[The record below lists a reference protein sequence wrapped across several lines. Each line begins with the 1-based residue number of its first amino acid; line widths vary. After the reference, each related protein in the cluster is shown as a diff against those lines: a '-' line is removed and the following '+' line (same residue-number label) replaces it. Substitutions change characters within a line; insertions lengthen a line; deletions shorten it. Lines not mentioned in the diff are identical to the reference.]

1 MNWKKLRALN
11 LDKLTREADSRT
23 LLELFNDVSQV
34 GPQGHEGGEG
44 QRGVMGVRALYLM
57 SRQAADSQG

>member
-1 MNWKKLRALN
+1 M
-11 LDKLTREADSRT
+11 
-23 LLELFNDVSQV
+23 ELFNDVSQV